1 MPGDLHDRMRPPLL
15 EGGTGAVRVPPRCAL
30 DPAPPLAAGD
40 ADSGGCLLECGAQ
53 VAAENEGPAK
63 FFSLGLVAGGIDEG
77 VKGFVGDAGFIEIER
92 REFHCVN
99 RALSIREKTV
109 VTFIA
114 HEKFTA
120 RDEPHGVGRSLVD
133 ANETRAVSKCRRIAG
148 GIARRSTAGFQ
159 GWDFVGHEGE
169 KVSDGAG

>member
-92 REFHCVN
+92 RELYSVN
-99 RALSIREKTV
+99 RTFSVCEKTV

-120 RDEPHGVGRSLVD
+120 RDELHSVGRSVGD
-133 ANETRAVSKCRRIAG
+133 ANESRALPKCGRIAG
-148 GIARRSTAGFQ
+148 GIARRSAAGFLRC
-159 GWDFVGHEGE
+159 DFLGHEGE

>member
-1 MPGDLHDRMRPPLL
+1 MNFIKLYRVFILINPKISEK
-15 EGGTGAVRVPPRCAL
+15 EGHV
-30 DPAPPLAAGD
+30 DYQE
-40 ADSGGCLLECGAQ
+40 GCL
-53 VAAENEGPAK
+53 
-63 FFSLGLVAGGIDEG
+63 SLPGIYED
-77 VKGFVGDAGFIEIER
+77 VKRFVGDAGFIEIER

-99 RALSIREKTV
+99 RALSICEKPV

-159 GWDFVGHEGE
+159 GCDFLGHEGE